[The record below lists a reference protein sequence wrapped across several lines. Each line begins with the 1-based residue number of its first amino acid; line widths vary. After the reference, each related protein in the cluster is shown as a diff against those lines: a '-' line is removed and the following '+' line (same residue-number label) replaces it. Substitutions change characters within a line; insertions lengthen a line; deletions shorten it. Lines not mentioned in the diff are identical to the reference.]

1 MISIGALLLAFAVS
15 VAATPVVIR
24 VATGYGFV
32 SRPKADRW
40 NARAIP
46 LMGGVALYLGV
57 TSAVLSFA
65 ELGQEMV
72 GVILGGTLIFVLG
85 IIDDVLQIKPS
96 SKFLGQI
103 LAACVVIYA
112 GLKFDLIPN
121 PFLNLF
127 LTLLWLVGIT
137 NAFNLLDNMDGL
149 SAGVAAIS
157 SLTTF
162 VFSLIQGLPSIS
174 VLSLAVLGA
183 SLGFLLFNFNPAR
196 VFMGDCGSLFLGF
209 TLACTTVLGSWEQ
222 ASNLFGI
229 LAVPALALGVPIFDT
244 LLVTVSR
251 VLSGSA
257 VSAGGR
263 DHTSHRLV
271 ALGMSER
278 KAVLSL
284 YALCAALGCIA
295 IFSILFN
302 LVLSGLI
309 TMLSIVM
316 LTVFG
321 LYLGQKKV
329 YRYGTEEGIRAK
341 REQDA
346 SGFYT
351 SFIKHKTRILEV
363 TIDTGLIALAFLGAY
378 VLRFDGAIP
387 EELYGQITATLPALL
402 AIKLSLFY
410 YFGLYR
416 IIWAYMD
423 VYDLV
428 TIGKAVASGSVVA
441 VLALLGLTHFD
452 GYSRV
457 VFVLDG
463 FFLLVLVA
471 GSRTLFRLFREYFA
485 GLPRRGRRL
494 LIVGAGDAGEMIL
507 REIRNNPELPYQPVG
522 FIDDDASKGGKRIHG
537 LPVFGGREAIPG
549 VARKEKVDEILIA
562 IPSLTEAER
571 IGIEALCEAA
581 GKHYRVMQ
589 NLAKTVLG

>member
-1 MISIGALLLAFAVS
+1 MISMGALLVAFAVS
-15 VAATPVVIR
+15 VAATPLVIR
-24 VATGYGFV
+24 VATRRGFV

-40 NARAIP
+40 NARSIP

-57 TSAVLSFA
+57 TTGVLCFA
-65 ELGQEMV
+65 ELTQEMV
-72 GVILGGTLIFVLG
+72 GVLLGGTLIFILG

-103 LAACVVIYA
+103 LASCVVIYA

-162 VFSLIQGLPSIS
+162 VFSLIQGLPAIS
-174 VLSLAVLGA
+174 VISLSILGA
-183 SLGFLLFNFNPAR
+183 SLGFLVFNFNPAR
-196 VFMGDCGSLFLGF
+196 IFMGDCGSLFLGF
-209 TLACTTVLGSWEQ
+209 TLACTTILGSWEQ

-251 VLSGSA
+251 VLSGRA

-284 YALCAALGCIA
+284 YALCGALGCIA

-302 LVLSGLI
+302 LVLSGLV
-309 TMLSIVM
+309 TMLSIVV
-316 LTVFG
+316 LAVFG

-329 YRYGTEEGIRAK
+329 YRYGTEGARSSRDE
-341 REQDA
+341 A
-346 SGFYT
+346 SGFYS
-351 SFIKHKTRILEV
+351 SFIRHKTRILEV
-363 TIDTGLIALAFLGAY
+363 TIDIGLIALAFLAAY

-387 EELYGQITATLPALL
+387 EELYGQVTATLPALI

-428 TIGKAVASGSVVA
+428 TIGKAVTAGTVVT

-452 GYSRV
+452 GFSRV

-522 FIDDDASKGGKRIHG
+522 FIDDDVSKGGKRIHG
-537 LPVFGGREAIPG
+537 LPVFGGRERIPG
-549 VARKEKVDEILIA
+549 VARKERVDEILIA
-562 IPSLTEAER
+562 IPSLSESER
-571 IGIEALCEAA
+571 LGIEALCEAA

>member
-1 MISIGALLLAFAVS
+1 MISIGALLVAFAVS

-24 VATGYGFV
+24 VATRNGFV

-40 NARAIP
+40 NARSIP

-57 TSAVLSFA
+57 TTGVLCFA
-65 ELGQEMV
+65 EFSQEMI
-72 GVILGGTLIFVLG
+72 GVLLGGTLIFILG

-103 LAACVVIYA
+103 LASCVVIYA

-162 VFSLIQGLPSIS
+162 IFSLIQGLPAIS
-174 VLSLAVLGA
+174 VLSLSVLGA
-183 SLGFLLFNFNPAR
+183 SLGFLVFNFNPAR
-196 VFMGDCGSLFLGF
+196 IFMGDCGSLFLGF
-209 TLACTTVLGSWEQ
+209 TLGCTTILGSWEQ

-229 LAVPALALGVPIFDT
+229 LAVPSLALGVPIFDT

-251 VLSGSA
+251 ILSGRA

-263 DHTSHRLV
+263 DHASHRLV
-271 ALGMSER
+271 ALGMSEK

-309 TMLSIVM
+309 TVLSIVV
-316 LTVFG
+316 LAVFG

-329 YRYGTEEGIRAK
+329 YRYGTEGGRPK
-341 REQDA
+341 PGRDA
-346 SGFYT
+346 SGFYN
-351 SFIKHKTRILEV
+351 SFIKHKIRILEV
-363 TIDTGLIALAFLGAY
+363 TIDIGLIALAFLGAY

-387 EELYGQITATLPALL
+387 EDLYGQVTATLPALL

-428 TIGKAVASGSVVA
+428 TIGKAVASGSVVT

-463 FFLLVLVA
+463 FFLLVLVT

-494 LIVGAGDAGEMIL
+494 LIVGAGDAGEIIL

-537 LPVFGGREAIPG
+537 LPIFGGREAIPG
-549 VARKEKVDEILIA
+549 VARKERVDEILIA

-571 IGIEALCEAA
+571 LGIEAFCEAA
-581 GKHYRVMQ
+581 GKNYRVMQ

>member
-363 TIDTGLIALAFLGAY
+363 TIDTGLIALAFLAAY